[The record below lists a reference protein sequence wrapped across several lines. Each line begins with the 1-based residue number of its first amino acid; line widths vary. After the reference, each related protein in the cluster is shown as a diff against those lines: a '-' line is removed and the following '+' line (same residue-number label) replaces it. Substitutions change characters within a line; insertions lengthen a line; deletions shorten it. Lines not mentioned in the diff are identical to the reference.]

1 MSESLKELVLYF
13 EELWPLAGAEDWD
26 APGLVAGSLGQKISR
41 VLLAVDVTHEI
52 IAEAEDGGFDLVLA
66 HHPLLLR
73 GVKTISES
81 SSKGSI
87 LARCIRSNIS
97 VYGAHTNADI
107 VESGVSAVLARSLG
121 LGSLTPLVPT
131 LNSGEGYGRI
141 GLLDS
146 KITLGEFA
154 RLAAKV
160 LPSTASG
167 IRVSGEFDQLVQR
180 VAVCGGAGD
189 SFIEAAIEAE
199 VDVYLTSDLRHH
211 PVQEARELAQLTS
224 GGPAFIDVAHWA
236 GEWLWL
242 EVAAAQLAKRFDK
255 VQFVV
260 SQLRTDPWDFVVTQ

>member
-1 MSESLKELVLYF
+1 MSESLNELIRVF
-13 EELWPLAGAEDWD
+13 EELWPLSGAEDWD
-26 APGLVAGSLGQKISR
+26 APGLVSGSLGQPVTR
-41 VLLAVDVTHEI
+41 VLLTVDVTHDI
-52 IAEAEDGGFDLVLA
+52 IAEAEDGGFDLVLS
-66 HHPLLLR
+66 HHPLLLK

-81 SSKGSI
+81 TSKGSI
-87 LARCIRSNIS
+87 LARCIRSNIAI
-97 VYGAHTNADI
+97 YGAHTNADI
-107 VESGVSAVLARSLG
+107 VESGVSDVLARALG

-131 LNSGEGYGRI
+131 LNPGEGHGRI

-146 KITLGEFA
+146 PVTLGNFA
-154 RLAAKV
+154 RLAARI

-167 IRVSGEFDQLVQR
+167 IRVSGDFDQVIQR

-189 SFIEAAIEAE
+189 SFIDAAIDAG

-211 PVQEARELAQLTS
+211 PVQEARELSQLAS

-260 SQLRTDPWDFVVTQ
+260 SHLRTDPWDFVVNQ

>member
-1 MSESLKELVLYF
+1 MSQSLDELVHFF
-13 EELWPLAGAEDWD
+13 EELWPLGGAEDWD
-26 APGLVAGSLGQKISR
+26 APGLVCGSLERPMSR
-41 VLLAVDVTHEI
+41 VLLTVDVTHDI
-52 IAEAEDGGFDLVLA
+52 IAEAEDGGFDLVFA
-66 HHPLLLR
+66 HHPLLLK
-73 GVKTISES
+73 GVKTLSES
-81 SSKGSI
+81 SSKGSLI
-87 LARCIRSNIS
+87 SRSIRSNIAI
-97 VYGAHTNADI
+97 YGAHTNADI
-107 VESGVSAVLARSLG
+107 VESGVSDVLARSLG

-131 LNSGEGYGRI
+131 LNSGEGHGRI

-146 KITLGEFA
+146 PITLGDFA

-189 SFIEAAIEAE
+189 SFIDAAIDAG

-211 PVQEARELAQLTS
+211 PVQEARELSQLAS

-242 EVAAAQLAKRFDK
+242 EVAAAQLAKRFAK